1 MYTAASPPPLFQILT
16 LYVLQTG
23 LVPNNKIIDASSRK
37 KEKKKKQKKKKKN
50 FFFFFFVFKTETE
63 LVFALFGAKL
73 V

>member
-37 KEKKKKQKKKKKN
+37 KEKKKKKKN
-50 FFFFFFVFKTETE
+50 FFFFVFKTETE